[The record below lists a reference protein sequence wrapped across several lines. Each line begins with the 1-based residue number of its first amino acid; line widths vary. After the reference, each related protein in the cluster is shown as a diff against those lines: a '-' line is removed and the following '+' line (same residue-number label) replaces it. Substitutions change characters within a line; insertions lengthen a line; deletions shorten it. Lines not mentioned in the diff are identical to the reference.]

1 MDVVEITAAAA
12 LCAYSYHNFLNLSH
26 SKKIKQPNKRRW
38 WTTTIHRN
46 RTKQSMENVFVELL
60 YEPSGEFENFTR
72 MSLSDFEYL
81 LTLIS
86 PIISKQD
93 TQLRDSIPA
102 KIRLAITLRF
112 LATGDSYKSLHF
124 LFKVSSQIISKIVPE
139 VCAAINQVLKN
150 EVKVKI
156 L

>member
-1 MDVVEITAAAA
+1 
-12 LCAYSYHNFLNLSH
+12 
-26 SKKIKQPNKRRW
+26 
-38 WTTTIHRN
+38 
-46 RTKQSMENVFVELL
+46 MENVFVELL

>member
-1 MDVVEITAAAA
+1 
-12 LCAYSYHNFLNLSH
+12 
-26 SKKIKQPNKRRW
+26 
-38 WTTTIHRN
+38 
-46 RTKQSMENVFVELL
+46 MENVLVILS

-86 PIISKQD
+86 PIIANQD
-93 TQLRDSIPA
+93 TQLRDSIAA
-102 KIRLAITLRF
+102 KIRLAIMLHF
-112 LATGDSYKSLHF
+112 LATSDSFKSLHF
-124 LFKVSSQIISKIVPE
+124 LFKVSNKIISKIAPE
-139 VCAAINQVLKN
+139 VFVAINQVLKN

>member
-1 MDVVEITAAAA
+1 
-12 LCAYSYHNFLNLSH
+12 
-26 SKKIKQPNKRRW
+26 
-38 WTTTIHRN
+38 
-46 RTKQSMENVFVELL
+46 MENVFVELL

-139 VCAAINQVLKN
+139 VCAAINQVLNN
-150 EVKVKI
+150 EVKVTI

>member
-1 MDVVEITAAAA
+1 
-12 LCAYSYHNFLNLSH
+12 
-26 SKKIKQPNKRRW
+26 
-38 WTTTIHRN
+38 
-46 RTKQSMENVFVELL
+46 MENVFVELL

-124 LFKVSSQIISKIVPE
+124 LFKVSSQIISKSVPE

>member
-1 MDVVEITAAAA
+1 
-12 LCAYSYHNFLNLSH
+12 
-26 SKKIKQPNKRRW
+26 
-38 WTTTIHRN
+38 
-46 RTKQSMENVFVELL
+46 MENVFVELL

-86 PIISKQD
+86 PIISKQV

>member
-1 MDVVEITAAAA
+1 
-12 LCAYSYHNFLNLSH
+12 
-26 SKKIKQPNKRRW
+26 
-38 WTTTIHRN
+38 
-46 RTKQSMENVFVELL
+46 MENVFVELL
-60 YEPSGEFENFTR
+60 HEPSGEFENFTR

-139 VCAAINQVLKN
+139 VCSAINQVLKN

>member
-1 MDVVEITAAAA
+1 
-12 LCAYSYHNFLNLSH
+12 
-26 SKKIKQPNKRRW
+26 
-38 WTTTIHRN
+38 
-46 RTKQSMENVFVELL
+46 MENVFVELL

-72 MSLSDFEYL
+72 MSLSDFEYI

-93 TQLRDSIPA
+93 TELRDSILA

-112 LATGDSYKSLHF
+112 LATGDSYKNLHF

-139 VCAAINQVLKN
+139 VCAAINKVLKN

>member
-1 MDVVEITAAAA
+1 
-12 LCAYSYHNFLNLSH
+12 
-26 SKKIKQPNKRRW
+26 
-38 WTTTIHRN
+38 
-46 RTKQSMENVFVELL
+46 
-60 YEPSGEFENFTR
+60 

>member
-1 MDVVEITAAAA
+1 
-12 LCAYSYHNFLNLSH
+12 
-26 SKKIKQPNKRRW
+26 
-38 WTTTIHRN
+38 
-46 RTKQSMENVFVELL
+46 MENVFVELL
-60 YEPSGEFENFTR
+60 YEPLGEFENFTR

-102 KIRLAITLRF
+102 KIRLAIMLRF
-112 LATGDSYKSLHF
+112 LATCDSYKSLHF

-139 VCAAINQVLKN
+139 VCAAINQVLKD
-150 EVKVKI
+150 KI
-156 L
+156 SSVWYNSTNLIEISFVQSAILHKIF

>member
-1 MDVVEITAAAA
+1 
-12 LCAYSYHNFLNLSH
+12 
-26 SKKIKQPNKRRW
+26 
-38 WTTTIHRN
+38 
-46 RTKQSMENVFVELL
+46 MENVFVELL
-60 YEPSGEFENFTR
+60 YEPSGEFENFSR

-86 PIISKQD
+86 PIISKQY

-124 LFKVSSQIISKIVPE
+124 LFKVSSQIISKIIPE

>member
-1 MDVVEITAAAA
+1 
-12 LCAYSYHNFLNLSH
+12 
-26 SKKIKQPNKRRW
+26 
-38 WTTTIHRN
+38 
-46 RTKQSMENVFVELL
+46 MENIFVELL

>member
-1 MDVVEITAAAA
+1 
-12 LCAYSYHNFLNLSH
+12 
-26 SKKIKQPNKRRW
+26 
-38 WTTTIHRN
+38 
-46 RTKQSMENVFVELL
+46 
-60 YEPSGEFENFTR
+60 

-93 TQLRDSIPA
+93 THLRDSIPA

>member
-1 MDVVEITAAAA
+1 
-12 LCAYSYHNFLNLSH
+12 
-26 SKKIKQPNKRRW
+26 
-38 WTTTIHRN
+38 
-46 RTKQSMENVFVELL
+46 MENVFVELL
-60 YEPSGEFENFTR
+60 YEPSGEFENVTR

-86 PIISKQD
+86 PIILKQD

>member
-1 MDVVEITAAAA
+1 MD
-12 LCAYSYHNFLNLSH
+12 
-26 SKKIKQPNKRRW
+26 
-38 WTTTIHRN
+38 
-46 RTKQSMENVFVELL
+46 NVFVELL

-93 TQLRDSIPA
+93 TQLRNSIPA

>member
-1 MDVVEITAAAA
+1 
-12 LCAYSYHNFLNLSH
+12 
-26 SKKIKQPNKRRW
+26 
-38 WTTTIHRN
+38 
-46 RTKQSMENVFVELL
+46 MENIFVELL

-112 LATGDSYKSLHF
+112 LATGDSYKSVHF

>member
-1 MDVVEITAAAA
+1 
-12 LCAYSYHNFLNLSH
+12 
-26 SKKIKQPNKRRW
+26 
-38 WTTTIHRN
+38 
-46 RTKQSMENVFVELL
+46 MENVFVELL

-139 VCAAINQVLKN
+139 VCAAINEVLKN

>member
-1 MDVVEITAAAA
+1 
-12 LCAYSYHNFLNLSH
+12 
-26 SKKIKQPNKRRW
+26 
-38 WTTTIHRN
+38 
-46 RTKQSMENVFVELL
+46 MENVFVEFL

-72 MSLSDFEYL
+72 MTLSDFEYL

-86 PIISKQD
+86 PIFSKLD
-93 TQLRDSIPA
+93 TQLRDSILA

-139 VCAAINQVLKN
+139 VCAAINQVLTN